1 MKSAIG
7 NAFIMNFIII
17 FTVIFIGLFVTS
29 LSYTKAMK
37 VKNKITDI
45 IEVHNGFDDD
55 TKGEIEAYLKEAGYK
70 ISKGDKSKCTYK
82 NSPNGMEVVYPKNN
96 ASNYDYCVFKFE
108 NDNGTYYGVKTYMY
122 LDIPVIGDVV
132 KIGIY
137 GETKTLGIL
146 D

>member
-45 IEVHNGFDDD
+45 IEVHNGFNDN
-55 TKGEIEAYLKEAGYK
+55 TKSEIEAYLKEAGYK
-70 ISKGDKSKCTYK
+70 ISKGNKSSCKYKGSDTYT
-82 NSPNGMEVVYPKNN
+82 VYPNTTT
-96 ASNYDYCVFKFE
+96 SNYDYCVFEFK

-122 LDIPVIGDVV
+122 LDIPIIGDVV